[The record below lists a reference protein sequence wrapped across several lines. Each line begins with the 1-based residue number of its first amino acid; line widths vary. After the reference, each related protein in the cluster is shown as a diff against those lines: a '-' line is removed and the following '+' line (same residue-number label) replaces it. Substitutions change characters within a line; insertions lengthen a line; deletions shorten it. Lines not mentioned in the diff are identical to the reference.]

1 MDGQARQVAAMGA
14 LADSVPEASEP
25 ATLAA
30 LQRENEALR
39 HRAIELERNVEAR
52 TAQLQAKIVELDGK
66 NRELVER
73 RSVFNAALESAGLW
87 VVTLDPHGRIVRC
100 NRRCAELAGQPVEN
114 VIGETFAAALVQPD
128 QRKQCE
134 DWLAQLAESQS
145 EPPDWEQRLI
155 RDGDE
160 PRIVTWFG
168 RRLADADGRT
178 LFLIAAGRD
187 VTEQRRIEEE
197 VRKRRAEVAHLHR
210 VYTAGEM
217 AAALAHELNQPLA
230 AIAAYAEAAIE
241 RLERGTDAQR
251 EFLDD
256 FERIGAQ
263 AHRAGRTIAD
273 LRRFLSKGS
282 ASRAAPCD
290 LNELVRVACELVSA
304 DVRLR
309 RISIEL
315 DLAPDLPP
323 VMAEAVHVE
332 HAMMN
337 LIVNALDAMREVVE
351 AGTVRISSRALSDS
365 MARVSVR
372 DNGKGVALG
381 EQERVFEAFHT
392 SRATGLGMG
401 LTISRSIIEA
411 HGGRL
416 WAEPSS
422 RGGIFHFTLPFAHA
436 SPSLPRR

>member
-1 MDGQARQVAAMGA
+1 MEGRARRMVATGTPASSVAGEADAIA
-14 LADSVPEASEP
+14 LD
-25 ATLAA
+25 TLR
-30 LQRENEALR
+30 RENEALR
-39 HRAIELERNVEAR
+39 RRAIELERSVETR
-52 TAQLQAKIVELDGK
+52 TAQLQAKIAELDGK

-87 VVTLDPHGRIVRC
+87 VVTLDPGGRIVRC

-114 VIGETFAAALVQPD
+114 VVGESFATALVQPY
-128 QRKQCE
+128 QRRQCE
-134 DWLAQLAESQS
+134 DWLARLAGSDS

-155 RDGDE
+155 RDGE
-160 PRIVTWFG
+160 ESRIVTWFG
-168 RRLADADGRT
+168 RRLDDAEGRT
-178 LFLIAAGRD
+178 QFLIAAGRD

-230 AIAAYAEAAIE
+230 ATAAYAEAAIE
-241 RLERGTDAQR
+241 RLAQGTDAQR

-256 FERIGAQ
+256 FERICAQ

-290 LNELVRVACELVSA
+290 LNELVRVACELVGA

-309 RISIEL
+309 RNAIEL

-323 VMAEAVHVE
+323 VLAEAVHVE

-351 AGTVRISSRALSDS
+351 AGTVRISSRAVSDT
-365 MARVSVR
+365 MAQVTVR
-372 DNGKGVALG
+372 DDGKGLKLG